1 MRWKQE
7 DAGRHLS
14 SQDGDRRKRRRG
26 DETRG
31 RGRMGW
37 IRMLTG
43 ERMRREQENA
53 GATSASRMPAGGE
66 KTGVEGGGRG
76 DGGRIGEA
84 ERRSCSALLPY
95 THMH

>member
-1 MRWKQE
+1 
-7 DAGRHLS
+7 
-14 SQDGDRRKRRRG
+14 
-26 DETRG
+26 
-31 RGRMGW
+31 MGW

-66 KTGVEGGGRG
+66 ETGVEGGGRG

-84 ERRSCSALLPY
+84 ERRSPNSAPPPNAERNAAGAVAACRAFRR
-95 THMH
+95 